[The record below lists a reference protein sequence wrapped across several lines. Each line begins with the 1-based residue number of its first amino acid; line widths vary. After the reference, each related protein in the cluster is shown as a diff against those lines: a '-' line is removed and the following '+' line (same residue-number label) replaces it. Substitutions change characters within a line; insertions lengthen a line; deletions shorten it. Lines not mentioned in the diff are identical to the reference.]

1 MQSIAATIADL
12 LGVSSYRVAC
22 SSSLSLGNRPEDYGK
37 QRLWGAFGWG
47 LAAFIVG
54 SSLSTIEEISNCNN
68 PLSVDYLPCFYAFAC
83 LMGVALLIGTLFEFD
98 EKASHETNIWQ
109 GLAVLFDCRYMYF
122 IFTILFCGSAL
133 GFIET
138 FLFWHLQDLGGT
150 QFLFSTITA
159 IHCISEVVVYC
170 CSGMF
175 IKWLGHHQVLYIG
188 LSCYIIR
195 FFGYAFISNSWV
207 VLPFEVLHGL
217 STAAVWSAAVVFVG
231 LIPGAPAT
239 MQGILGGVHWGLGN
253 GGGGV
258 VGGLLITY
266 AGTTNSFLIFGIVTL
281 VDLSLFIVLNN
292 MEFFNCFEWSKGIG
306 TRSHYTLQE
315 DKTEEHEE
323 LEADYDDLY

>member
-1 MQSIAATIADL
+1 M
-12 LGVSSYRVAC
+12 SYRVAYSI
-22 SSSLSLGNRPEDYGK
+22 SSFVGNKPEDYGK

-83 LMGVALLIGTLFEFD
+83 LMGVALLIGALFEFD
-98 EKASHETNIWQ
+98 EKESLETNIWQ
-109 GLAVLFDCRYMYF
+109 GLAVLFDCRYIYF
-122 IFTILFCGSAL
+122 IITILFCGSAL

-159 IHCISEVVVYC
+159 IHCISEVVAYC

-175 IKWLGHHQVLYIG
+175 IKWLGHHQVLYVG

-207 VLPFEVLHGL
+207 VLPFEILHGL

-231 LIPGAPAT
+231 LIPEAPAT

-266 AGTTNSFLIFGIVTL
+266 AGATNSFLIFGIISL
-281 VDLSLFIVLNN
+281 VDLSLFISLNN
-292 MEFFNCFEWSKGIG
+292 IEFFSCFEWSKGIG
-306 TRSHYTLQE
+306 TRTQYALQK
-315 DKTEEHEE
+315 DKAAENEE
-323 LEADYDDLY
+323 LETDYDDLY